1 MKYQQV
7 DSRSQD
13 PAVARAA
20 TQLLVSSDQGDSMKN
35 YYQQQLLQQR
45 QYEQSKLQQEY
56 HVPVEMDTIPAG
68 VVTPYVWDYPIS
80 QQHIVVAMLTLPG
93 TYWLTLTY

>member
-1 MKYQQV
+1 
-7 DSRSQD
+7 
-13 PAVARAA
+13 
-20 TQLLVSSDQGDSMKN
+20 MKN

-80 QQHIVVAMLTLPG
+80 QQHIVAAMLTLPG
-93 TYWLTLTY
+93 TYWLTLTESLTHSLTR